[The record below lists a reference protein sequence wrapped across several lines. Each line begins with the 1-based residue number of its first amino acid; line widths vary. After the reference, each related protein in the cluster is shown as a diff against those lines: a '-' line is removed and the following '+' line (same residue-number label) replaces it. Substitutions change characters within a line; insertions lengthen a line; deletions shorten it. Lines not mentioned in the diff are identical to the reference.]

1 MGSAPM
7 RADTRTVQIDDGQ
20 KIAASQPASISEFRF
35 VIIYLRLFSVNFDS
49 MFQIALANTMR
60 VLISRKRTVASKI
73 CMVQVHGKIS

>member
-35 VIIYLRLFSVNFDS
+35 VIVFAFS
-49 MFQIALANTMR
+49 Q
-60 VLISRKRTVASKI
+60 
-73 CMVQVHGKIS
+73 